1 MKVPISI
8 EDTFI
13 PMEAD
18 GFAILQEQRKKRDRY
33 WAMLYDARQEFLQLT
48 EQAAAE
54 YNTDLGAFFYYLRQ
68 NYGLQVETVDGKIT
82 GEYAVVNEKKYLIF
96 LMKFGS

>member
-1 MKVPISI
+1 MKVPTSI

-33 WAMLYDARQEFLQLT
+33 WAMLYESRQEFLQLSK
-48 EQAAAE
+48 QAAPE
-54 YNTDLGAFFYYLRQ
+54 YNTDPGDFYYYLKE

-82 GEYAVVNEKKYLIF
+82 GDYAVVDEKKYLIF

>member
-1 MKVPISI
+1 MKVPTSI
-8 EDTFI
+8 EDAFI

-48 EQAAAE
+48 EQVAAE
-54 YNTDLGAFFYYLRQ
+54 YNTDPGAFYYYLRQ
-68 NYGLQVETVDGKIT
+68 NYGLQVETVDSKIT
-82 GEYAVVNEKKYLIF
+82 GEYAVVDEKKYLIF